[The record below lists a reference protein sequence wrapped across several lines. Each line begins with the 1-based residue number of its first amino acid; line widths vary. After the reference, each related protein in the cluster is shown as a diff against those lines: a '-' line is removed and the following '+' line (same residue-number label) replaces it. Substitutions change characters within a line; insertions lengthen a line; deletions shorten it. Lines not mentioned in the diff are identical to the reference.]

1 MEDIVIIYKLVT
13 FILSSQTLISFMT
26 NKLVYGSI
34 KFWNSSAVKE
44 INLYNELGIFIARLE
59 LKFSALKQLHEK
71 WHTLCEKNDFFTT
84 KSLKIKLGYKNEGN
98 EKRGQYLPVSTI
110 INYCFVT

>member
-1 MEDIVIIYKLVT
+1 MEDIVITYKLVT
-13 FILSSQTLISFMT
+13 IIPSFLTLISFMT

-34 KFWNSSAVKE
+34 KFWNSFAVKE

-71 WHTLCEKNDFFTT
+71 WHTLWEKNDFFTT
-84 KSLKIKLGYKNEGN
+84 KSLKIKLGYKNEGKSK
-98 EKRGQYLPVSTI
+98 KRPISSRKY
-110 INYCFVT
+110 NN